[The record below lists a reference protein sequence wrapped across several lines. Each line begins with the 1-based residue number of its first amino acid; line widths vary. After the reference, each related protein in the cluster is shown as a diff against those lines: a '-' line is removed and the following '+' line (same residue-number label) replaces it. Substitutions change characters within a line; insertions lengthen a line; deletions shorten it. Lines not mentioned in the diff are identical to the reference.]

1 MHKHLF
7 SNSDGCTIH
16 VSMDCAFKR
25 QDEFRN
31 AMAFKGNFSRGICL
45 RNYRLTGKKRFLN
58 QTLKKVL
65 KQDNIHLFVSNYNE
79 SLASQSL

>member
-1 MHKHLF
+1 MDVLF
-7 SNSDGCTIH
+7 MYPWTVLLKGKMSSETPWLLKGISVEAY
-16 VSMDCAFKR
+16 VSEITDW
-25 QDEFRN
+25 
-31 AMAFKGNFSRGICL
+31 L
-45 RNYRLTGKKRFLN
+45 GKKRFLN